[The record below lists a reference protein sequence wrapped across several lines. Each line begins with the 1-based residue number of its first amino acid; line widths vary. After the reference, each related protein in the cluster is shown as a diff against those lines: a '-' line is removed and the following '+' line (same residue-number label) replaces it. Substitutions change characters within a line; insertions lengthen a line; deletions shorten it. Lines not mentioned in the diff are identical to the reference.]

1 MTDHER
7 EVRAARNQ
15 SMFRAVNEKI
25 RALNETFAMVTRE
38 YAIACE
44 CADTSCTA
52 TLEIGPDAYSAIRAN
67 PRQFAVLHGHVV
79 PEVEDVVGET
89 DAYVVVEKVRDGATV
104 AEALAPTP

>member
-44 CADTSCTA
+44 CADPSCTA
-52 TLEIGPDAYSAIRAN
+52 TLEIDPTDYHAVRGN
-67 PRQFAVLHGHVV
+67 PRRFVVLHGHVY
-79 PEVEDVVGET
+79 PEVEEIVSET
-89 DAYVVVEKVRDGATV
+89 ERYVVVEKVGHAAEV
-104 AEALAPTP
+104 AE